1 MKPTLY
7 RSILAEILTPLIL
20 GIIAFTAVLLMGRMV
35 KLTDMVIAKGVPL
48 SEVGRLVLYLLPS
61 YAVLTIPMAFL
72 LAVLLAFG
80 RLSTDSE
87 TTAMKACGISL
98 YDMLPPV
105 LAAASLATLA
115 TAWCSLALLPS
126 ANLSFRTLVRD
137 IAESRINLAMK
148 EKVFID
154 TFPDIILY
162 TDRYDERSQRMAGV
176 LIQDERDAGSHDTIF
191 AREGVLVSDPVQQT
205 IRLRLDGG
213 SIHRQERGNQYRLVT
228 FDTYL
233 LSIDLKASKTKPF
246 SRRDQ
251 LSLGELRQAMGSA
264 DLAPDEQR
272 RHGLEFHTRFAL
284 PASCLVFALSGVPLG
299 LQNRRSGRAGG
310 FSLAIGAMILY
321 FIVLSI
327 GESLGEQGILH
338 PAVAAWLPNLL
349 FLALGCI
356 AFWFAATER
365 PLPLAGAIVLLR
377 ERLAVL
383 LRPRRKP

>member
-7 RSILAEILTPLIL
+7 RSILAEILTPFIL

-48 SEVGRLVLYLLPS
+48 TEVGRLVLYLLPS
-61 YAVLTIPMAFL
+61 FAVLTIPMAFL

-115 TAWCSLALLPS
+115 TAWCSLALLPA

-137 IAESRINLAMK
+137 IAESRINMAMK

-154 TFPDIILY
+154 SFPGIILY
-162 TDRYDERSQRMAGV
+162 TDRYDERSQHMAGI
-176 LIQDERDAGSHDTIF
+176 LIHDDRNNAAADTIF
-191 AREGVLVSDPVQQT
+191 AQEGVLVSDPAQQT

-213 SIHRQERGNQYRLVT
+213 SIHRQERGNQYRLVS
-228 FDTYL
+228 FDSYTL
-233 LSIDLKASKTKPF
+233 TIDLKQAKTEPGN
-246 SRRDQ
+246 REDQ
-251 LSLGELRQAMGSA
+251 LSLAELRRALASA
-264 DLAPDEQR
+264 DLTPEQER
-272 RHGLEFHTRFAL
+272 RHALEFHSRFAL
-284 PASCLVFALSGVPLG
+284 PASCLVFALAGVPLG

-310 FSLAIGAMILY
+310 FSLAIGAILLY
-321 FIVLSI
+321 FILFSA
-327 GESLGEQGILH
+327 GQSLGERGLLH
-338 PAVAAWLPNLL
+338 PGVALWLPNLL
-349 FLALGCI
+349 FLVLGSI
-356 AFWFAATER
+356 IFWFATTER
-365 PLPLAGAIVLLR
+365 PLPLAARFGALR
-377 ERLAVL
+377 ERLRL
-383 LRPRRKP
+383 LLPYRRKP